1 MSHSE
6 QCQKRVLVSSC
17 CVQYG
22 LFLLL
27 CVFIVHSFCKM
38 TVLMTD
44 VEVDRLFKTFSD
56 MRSVCEI
63 TLSLLPTDNFQPSSH
78 LFFTHSVVVN
88 YWKFGLL
95 SFIGQGFAA
104 WLRVFHSPPS
114 VIIRLSV
121 SFSSGC
127 PFFCAIT
134 SATSFCYRF
143 LPCDMKGNFLL

>member
-1 MSHSE
+1 MQKISLQLSHSE

-44 VEVDRLFKTFSD
+44 VEVDRLFKTFLD

-63 TLSLLPTDNFQPSSH
+63 TLSLLPTDNFISLVFHTLSGCELLKIWPLVLHGTRFCCMTQGISFSTICHYQTFCKLQLWLPFLLCHNFSYI
-78 LFFTHSVVVN
+78 F
-88 YWKFGLL
+88 LL
-95 SFIGQGFAA
+95 SVFA
-104 WLRVFHSPPS
+104 L
-114 VIIRLSV
+114 
-121 SFSSGC
+121 
-127 PFFCAIT
+127 
-134 SATSFCYRF
+134 
-143 LPCDMKGNFLL
+143 